1 MKSRFLYITLVCV
14 VIACM
19 AGSLAAQTADVANK
33 RIGTAAATELLIP
46 VGARD
51 LAMGGAA
58 AATTHGID
66 ALHWNPAGLGRIGG
80 SAEGLLSSMS
90 YIADIRVNY
99 GAVGLNF
106 GGFGNIALSV
116 KALDFGDIAL
126 TTTDDPEGV
135 AGRTFTPT
143 YVTIGLSYARAFTDA
158 ITAGGSLK
166 LISENLQ
173 RVTGK
178 GIALDFGVQYR
189 GVAGF
194 KGVNMGVALKNVGP
208 QVSFDGPG
216 LLRRADPEG
225 SRRPS
230 QFFQVEAASWEL
242 PTSIEI
248 GVAYERPMNEAL
260 SYCASGSYTNNTLA
274 LDSYRVGGEL
284 EYKFS
289 NLVVAGRGGIE
300 LMDKGADDEHI
311 FGPTAGFGFIYKT
324 TGIDIGIDY
333 AFRAVN
339 DFFDNNNMFS
349 LRLGF

>member
-1 MKSRFLYITLVCV
+1 MKSRFLTISFVCV
-14 VIACM
+14 LIASLV
-19 AGSLAAQTADVANK
+19 GSSAAQNINNN

-46 VGARD
+46 IGARD
-51 LAMGGAA
+51 MAMGGATS
-58 AATTHGID
+58 ATTYGID
-66 ALHWNPAGLGRIGG
+66 ALHWNPAGLGRISG
-80 SAEGLLSSMS
+80 SAEGLLSTMS

-99 GAVGLNF
+99 GAVGINF
-106 GGFGNIALSV
+106 GGFGSVALSV
-116 KALDFGDIAL
+116 KALDFGDIPL
-126 TTTDDPEGV
+126 TTTDDPEGI
-135 AGRTFTPT
+135 AGRSFTPSF
-143 YVTIGLSYARAFTDA
+143 VTVGLSYARAFTDA
-158 ITAGGSLK
+158 ITAGGTIK

-173 RVTGK
+173 RVTGS
-178 GIALDFGVQYR
+178 GVALDFGVQYR

-194 KGVNMGVALKNVGP
+194 KGVNLGVALKNVGP

-216 LLRRADPEG
+216 LLRRADPED

-230 QFFQVEAASWEL
+230 QFFQVKAASWEL
-242 PTSIEI
+242 PTAIEI
-248 GVAYERPMNEAL
+248 GVAYDRSMNEAL
-260 SYCASGSYTNNTLA
+260 SYNFNGSYTNNTLA

-284 EYKFS
+284 VYKFS

-300 LMDKGADDEHI
+300 LLDKGELDEQI

-333 AFRAVN
+333 AFRTV